1 MGSGPFKP
9 WPEIMQRDVFSI
21 IAIAVISSLLA
32 LILLYTDALVPME
45 RALADLTRLPTATPG
60 ADSGLPRFA
69 AAQVLLVLLAGVL
82 MAWWATSITNVPFL
96 VLFLLIAAAEWLAF
110 KPLLAQSGIHY
121 AASPALLAL
130 LLSASA
136 GIAWQHYPPEK
147 KRRRLLQIFAPRVSP
162 DKLQGIL
169 SNPPLLDTPTP
180 ATVLLVQLPG
190 PLKENTTPGGA
201 SEKQESGEGHQA
213 SGKQA
218 PADPTPG
225 SPEGKASGP
234 LEIGREHIQN
244 HHGLVL
250 REESDRLLAFFGGYQ
265 PDEDHALHAA
275 QCVLTLCR
283 AFPPRNPHT
292 LDGGEDLRIALECG
306 EVVPRILDAPAGPDL
321 QLRGQV
327 TGIVPRLHRACE
339 LFPVRVLAG
348 PKIQQVLASEG
359 LFRPVELVR
368 FGATESPREIYQLI
382 GLRDNASS
390 QLRQRVEDFW
400 KGVIFFREGE
410 LDKAHAA
417 FLEAQPLEDG
427 DALVEYYLRRLK
439 KAYTED
445 AETRA
450 GRRTPRHTFI
460 I

>member
-1 MGSGPFKP
+1 
-9 WPEIMQRDVFSI
+9 MQRDVFSI

-32 LILLYTDALVPME
+32 LILLYTNALVPME
-45 RALADLTRLPTATPG
+45 RALAGLSRVPAAPPG
-60 ADSGLPRFA
+60 AEPGLPGFA

-82 MAWWATSITNVPFL
+82 MAWWATSITNLPFL
-96 VLFLLIAAAEWLAF
+96 VLFLLIAAAEWVAF

-121 AASPALLAL
+121 AASPALLTL

-147 KRRRLLQIFAPRVSP
+147 KRRRLLQIFGPRVSP
-162 DKLQGIL
+162 GRLQGIL

-190 PLKENTTPGGA
+190 PRKENTSPEHGA
-201 SEKQESGEGHQA
+201 EARKSGEDHQESG
-213 SGKQA
+213 KQSPDGTRPG
-218 PADPTPG
+218 PA
-225 SPEGKASGP
+225 EGKARGP
-234 LEIGREHIQN
+234 LEIGRELIQN

-250 REESDRLLAFFGGYQ
+250 PEGPDRLLAFFGGYQ
-265 PDEDHALHAA
+265 PDEDHARHAA
-275 QCVLTLCR
+275 QCVLTLCQ
-283 AFPPRNPHT
+283 AFPPRDPHT

-321 QLRGQV
+321 RLQGQV
-327 TGIVPRLHRACE
+327 TSIVARLHRACE

-427 DALVEYYLRRLK
+427 DALVDYYLRRLK

-445 AETRA
+445 AENRA